1 MTEKLLIVDDEP
13 ELLKSCARLL
23 QKSGA
28 EIFTA
33 SDGREALQ
41 IVAAERPGVVLT
53 DLRMPGMDGMD
64 LIGQCLA
71 LDKDTLV
78 ILFTAYGNVETAV
91 QAVKNGAFDFIT
103 KPFSA
108 DYLRISVGRALH
120 QRSLLRRNR
129 DLQGQLSR
137 QYSFDHIIGKSPAMQ
152 KVFEF
157 SRKIAATDSNI
168 LITGESGTGKELL
181 ARAIHL
187 YSHRADQP
195 FVPID
200 CASLPENLMES
211 ELFGH
216 EKGAFTGAL
225 TYKQGLLES
234 ADGGTVFLDELG
246 EIPLNLQAKLL
257 RVLQERT
264 FRRIGSTKERCVD
277 IRILAAT
284 NRNLQELVQARAF
297 RQDLYYRLNVIRV
310 ELPPLRERTGDVVLL
325 AKAFVNE
332 LGRPR
337 GILGLSPQVEHLLE
351 LYPWPGN
358 VRQLRNTIEWSVTV
372 AAGKLVQ
379 VEDLPPE
386 IIDSAFKAYPAGD
399 HSSLAGPSPAYAD
412 LPFSEAKQQAIDAFE
427 RHYLTQLMAGSNQLM
442 GKAAVSAGID
452 RKTLYRLLKKHHMK

>member
-13 ELLKSCARLL
+13 ELLKSCVRLL

-28 EIFTA
+28 TIFTA
-33 SDGREALQ
+33 SNGQEALQ
-41 IVAAERPGVVLT
+41 IMAAERPGVVLT

-64 LIGQCLA
+64 LIRQCLA
-71 LDKDTLV
+71 LDRDTLV
-78 ILFTAYGNVETAV
+78 ILITAYGNMETAV

-108 DYLRISVGRALH
+108 DYLRISIDRALH
-120 QRSLLRRNR
+120 QRSLLRQNR

-137 QYSFDHIIGKSPAMQ
+137 QYAFDHIIGKSPVMQ
-152 KVFEF
+152 KVFDF
-157 SRKIAATDSNI
+157 SRKIAATDSSI

-187 YSHRADQP
+187 YSRRADKP
-195 FVPID
+195 FVTID

-225 TYKQGLLES
+225 TYKEGLMES
-234 ADGGTVFLDELG
+234 ANGGTVFLDELG

-284 NRNLQELVQARAF
+284 NRNLQELVKNRAF

-310 ELPPLRERTGDVVLL
+310 ELPPLRERTGDVLLL
-325 AKAFVNE
+325 AKAFINE
-332 LGRPR
+332 LGRSR
-337 GILGLSPQVEHLLE
+337 GILGFSPQVEQLLE
-351 LYPWPGN
+351 HCLWPGN

-379 VEDLPPE
+379 TEDLPPE
-386 IIDSAFKAYPAGD
+386 IVNSGSQAQLADSPLSSYGALTDYGGLSFGD
-399 HSSLAGPSPAYAD
+399 
-412 LPFSEAKQQAIDAFE
+412 AKQQAIDFFE
-427 RHYLTQLMAGSNQLM
+427 RHYLTQLMAESNHLM
-442 GKAAVSAGID
+442 GKAALAAGID

>member
-13 ELLKSCARLL
+13 ELLKSCVRLL

-28 EIFTA
+28 NIFTA

-41 IVAAERPGVVLT
+41 IMAAERPGVVLT
-53 DLRMPGMDGMD
+53 DLRMPGMDGME
-64 LIGQCLA
+64 LISRCLA

-78 ILFTAYGNVETAV
+78 ILITAYGNVETAV
-91 QAVKNGAFDFIT
+91 QAVKNGAFDFIM

-108 DYLRISVGRALH
+108 DYLRISVDRALH
-120 QRSLLRRNR
+120 QRSLLRQNR

-137 QYSFDHIIGKSPAMQ
+137 QYSFSRIIGKSPVMQ

-157 SRKIAATDSNI
+157 SRKIAATDSSI

-187 YSHRADQP
+187 HSQRADKP

-264 FRRIGSTKERCVD
+264 FRRIGGTKERCVD

-284 NRNLQELVQARAF
+284 NRDLQELVQTRAF

-310 ELPPLRERTGDVVLL
+310 ELPPLRERTGDVLLL
-325 AKAFVNE
+325 AKAFINE
-332 LGRPR
+332 LGRSR
-337 GILGLSPQVEHLLE
+337 GILGFSPQVEQLLE
-351 LYPWPGN
+351 RYSWPGN
-358 VRQLRNTIEWSVTV
+358 VRQLRNTIEWSVTI

-386 IIDSAFKAYPAGD
+386 ITDAVLESDLTWGLPSAANIPPDYE
-399 HSSLAGPSPAYAD
+399 D
-412 LPFSEAKQQAIDAFE
+412 LSFSRAKQQAINVFE
-427 RHYLTQLMAGSNQLM
+427 HDYLTHLMAKSSNQM
-442 GKAAVSAGID
+442 GKAALKAGID